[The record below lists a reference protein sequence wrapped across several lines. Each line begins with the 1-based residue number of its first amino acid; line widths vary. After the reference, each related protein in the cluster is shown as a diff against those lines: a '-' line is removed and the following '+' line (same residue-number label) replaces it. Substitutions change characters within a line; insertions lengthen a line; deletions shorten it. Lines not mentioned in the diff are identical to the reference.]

1 MILQIYT
8 SNDEWLRAALDLIL
22 SAQDGGER
30 RRSLHLCLSGGTTPK
45 PVYESLARSE
55 TFKAIA
61 ASKAVHLWVGDERE
75 APVHSGLR
83 NSEMIAGIFVAAGFK
98 NFAFR
103 EPKNSALKI
112 QIPAPP
118 IIKNLDSAAPGLIL
132 HAWPT
137 GPRENAAAA
146 YDRELAVFAGETI
159 RADRPFFDLTILG
172 MGEDGHTAGLFS
184 MEDVRR
190 GAGRLVILTEAPQEP
205 KKRMTMAPHVLLS
218 SGKILVLL
226 RGLPKARLLM
236 ANLFGERTD
245 PIKYFLLDRCEVVAQ
260 I

>member
-22 SAQDGGER
+22 SAQHGGE
-30 RRSLHLCLSGGTTPK
+30 RRSLHLCLSGGTTPR

-55 TFKAIA
+55 AFGAIV
-61 ASKAVHLWVGDERE
+61 ASRAVHLWVGDERE
-75 APVHSGLR
+75 APEHRGLR
-83 NSEMIAGIFVAAGFK
+83 NSGMIAEIFRAAGFK

-103 EPKNSALKI
+103 EPETSVLKV
-112 QIPAPP
+112 QSPAPQ
-118 IIKNLDSAAPGLIL
+118 IKNLDSASPGLIF

-137 GPRENAAAA
+137 GPRECAAAA
-146 YDRELAVFAGETI
+146 YDRELAAFAGETI
-159 RADRPFFDLTILG
+159 RADPPFFDLTILG
-172 MGEDGHTAGLFS
+172 MGEDGHTAGLFP

-205 KKRMTMAPHVLLS
+205 KKRMTMAPAVLLS
-218 SGKILVLL
+218 SGKILVLM

-236 ANLFGERTD
+236 ANLFGERAD